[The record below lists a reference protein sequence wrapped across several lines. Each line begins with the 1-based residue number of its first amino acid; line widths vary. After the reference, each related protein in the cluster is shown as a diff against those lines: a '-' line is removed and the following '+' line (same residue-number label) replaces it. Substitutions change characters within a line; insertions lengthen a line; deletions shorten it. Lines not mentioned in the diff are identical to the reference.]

1 MPSLALW
8 LAYPRVMS
16 DPLRNGAGD
25 IGAALSRG
33 DRSFS
38 FEFFPPKTDEGEAR
52 LWQTLRELEPLRP
65 TFASVTYGAGGST
78 RDRTVR
84 LTGRL
89 AAETT
94 LTPLGHLT
102 CVGSDVEALQGVI
115 ASYADAGVRN
125 ILALRGDPPEGP
137 GSEWVPTPGGLDHAD
152 QLVEL
157 VRALGSFSVG
167 VAAFPEGHPESP
179 DRDNDARVLARKA
192 GAGASFAI
200 TQFFFR
206 VEDYLD
212 LLTRTRAIGCEI
224 PIIPGIM
231 PVTNLGQIQRFAE
244 LSGAGLPTDL
254 IERFAALGDDAVGV
268 RALGIELASD
278 LCRDL
283 LDQGAP
289 GLHFYTLNS
298 SSATR
303 EIYANLSLDAAR
315 TG

>member
-1 MPSLALW
+1 MPSQTSW

-16 DPLRNGAGD
+16 EPLTSGPRD
-25 IGAALSRG
+25 IGAVLARG

-84 LTGRL
+84 LTARL

-102 CVGSDVEALQGVI
+102 CVGSDVEKLQGVV

-137 GSEWVPTPGGLDHAD
+137 GSEWVPTSGGFDHAE

-157 VRALGSFSVG
+157 VCALGSFSVG
-167 VAAFPEGHPESP
+167 VAAFPEGHPESRT
-179 DRDNDARVLARKA
+179 RDDDAQVLARKA
-192 GAGASFAI
+192 DAGATFAI

-206 VEDYLD
+206 IEDYQD
-212 LLTRTRAIGCEI
+212 LEARTRAIGCDI

-231 PVTNLGQIQRFAE
+231 PVTNFGQIQRFAE
-244 LSGAGLPTDL
+244 LSGAALPADL
-254 IERFAALGDDAVGV
+254 VERFVALGDDEVGV
-268 RALGIELASD
+268 RTLGIELASH
-278 LCRDL
+278 LCSEL
-283 LDQGAP
+283 LEHGAP

-298 SSATR
+298 STATR
-303 EIYANLSLDAAR
+303 EIYDNLSLDAAR